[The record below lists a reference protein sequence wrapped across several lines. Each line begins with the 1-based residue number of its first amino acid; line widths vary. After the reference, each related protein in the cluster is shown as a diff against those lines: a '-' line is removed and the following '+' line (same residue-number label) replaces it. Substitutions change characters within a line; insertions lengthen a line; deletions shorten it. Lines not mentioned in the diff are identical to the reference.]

1 MTRKKLLVALAVVLA
16 TLIGPGAIGFC
27 ADSPQ
32 YGGTLRV
39 IRPTF
44 PRGVGYPVE
53 FAPVDSICTLPT
65 IERLNEWDATGHPIP
80 VLAESWEGDPVNKTI
95 IWHLRKGV
103 KFHDGTDFDAEAL
116 RWNYQLNIDAGRQ
129 TDGKY
134 VTSMEVLD
142 KYTLKMNLSDY
153 NYMMIF
159 ENLAWRICISPT
171 AFKKAG
177 GGDMEK
183 SKEWARK
190 NAVGTGPFKI
200 TDFKRDTY
208 IKYKRNEDYWRKGK
222 PYLDAIES
230 RYIPDPM
237 TAAAMIEAGE
247 ADLWMEVGDV
257 QQVLDLEKK
266 GFKVNWC
273 TGFFWGLLPN
283 SSDPNSPY
291 AKQKVRAALEYAIDR
306 PAVAAMVGY
315 GKFEPLHQ
323 IAWSKWPGY
332 VPGYDPRPY
341 NPEKAKKLL
350 AEAGYP
356 NGFQTTL
363 MTYGRG
369 ADAATAIKAY
379 LEAVG
384 IKVKLDIADM
394 GRYFSSV
401 FGTGWSDL
409 VFAASGINPSGT
421 DVFVHFGPEPMTYRT
436 GTIAKSPEYLKM
448 CDEALHTYDEA
459 VRLELIKKLVVKASE
474 DAMIVPIYL
483 SAQAN
488 VMAPYVHSNS
498 GTIHSVIW
506 YSYDD
511 WMEKH

>member
-1 MTRKKLLVALAVVLA
+1 M
-16 TLIGPGAIGFC
+16 
-27 ADSPQ
+27 
-32 YGGTLRV
+32 
-39 IRPTF
+39 
-44 PRGVGYPVE
+44 
-53 FAPVDSICTLPT
+53 
-65 IERLNEWDATGHPIP
+65 
-80 VLAESWEGDPVNKTI
+80 
-95 IWHLRKGV
+95 
-103 KFHDGTDFDAEAL
+103 
-116 RWNYQLNIDAGRQ
+116 
-129 TDGKY
+129 
-134 VTSMEVLD
+134 
-142 KYTLKMNLSDY
+142 
-153 NYMMIF
+153 
-159 ENLAWRICISPT
+159 
-171 AFKKAG
+171 
-177 GGDMEK
+177 
-183 SKEWARK
+183 
-190 NAVGTGPFKI
+190 
-200 TDFKRDTY
+200 
-208 IKYKRNEDYWRKGK
+208 
-222 PYLDAIES
+222 
-230 RYIPDPM
+230 
-237 TAAAMIEAGE
+237 
-247 ADLWMEVGDV
+247 

-356 NGFQTTL
+356 NGFKTTL

-421 DVFVHFGPEPMTYRT
+421 DIFVHFGPEPMTYRT
-436 GTIAKSPEYLKM
+436 GTHCKIPRISK
-448 CDEALHTYDEA
+448 D
-459 VRLELIKKLVVKASE
+459 VRRGPAHLR
-474 DAMIVPIYL
+474 
-483 SAQAN
+483 
-488 VMAPYVHSNS
+488 
-498 GTIHSVIW
+498 
-506 YSYDD
+506 
-511 WMEKH
+511 

>member
-16 TLIGPGAIGFC
+16 TLIGPGANGFC

-44 PRGVGYPVE
+44 PRSVGYPVE

-177 GGDMEK
+177 GGDFEK

-190 NAVGTGPFKI
+190 NAVGTGPSRSPTLNGIHTSSTSETRI
-200 TDFKRDTY
+200 T
-208 IKYKRNEDYWRKGK
+208 
-222 PYLDAIES
+222 
-230 RYIPDPM
+230 
-237 TAAAMIEAGE
+237 GE
-247 ADLWMEVGDV
+247 RQA
-257 QQVLDLEKK
+257 
-266 GFKVNWC
+266 
-273 TGFFWGLLPN
+273 LP
-283 SSDPNSPY
+283 
-291 AKQKVRAALEYAIDR
+291 
-306 PAVAAMVGY
+306 
-315 GKFEPLHQ
+315 
-323 IAWSKWPGY
+323 
-332 VPGYDPRPY
+332 
-341 NPEKAKKLL
+341 
-350 AEAGYP
+350 
-356 NGFQTTL
+356 
-363 MTYGRG
+363 
-369 ADAATAIKAY
+369 
-379 LEAVG
+379 
-384 IKVKLDIADM
+384 
-394 GRYFSSV
+394 
-401 FGTGWSDL
+401 
-409 VFAASGINPSGT
+409 
-421 DVFVHFGPEPMTYRT
+421 
-436 GTIAKSPEYLKM
+436 
-448 CDEALHTYDEA
+448 
-459 VRLELIKKLVVKASE
+459 
-474 DAMIVPIYL
+474 
-483 SAQAN
+483 
-488 VMAPYVHSNS
+488 
-498 GTIHSVIW
+498 
-506 YSYDD
+506 
-511 WMEKH
+511 